1 MPTDS
6 SLAAIWYLAGAGLLL
21 LAILAFR
28 MIFAPENTQ
37 ERTAA
42 KRLKKLRP
50 KTGHG
55 IAEAMVLK
63 QRQRPAG
70 RSIPLIGDP
79 ALLVRRAGFE
89 GKEPLILV
97 TMALLAVVLGIALSL
112 RLSAA
117 LAYPAGIIIALYL
130 VKSFLQN
137 RHAKRVDALT
147 QQLPDA
153 LDLMMRGLRIGH
165 PVSATISNVGRTMP
179 DPIGAEFRQLAEQVS
194 HGDYLTDAFTDFAD
208 RVGQEDVE
216 YLAVSIRI
224 QHGTGGNLAD
234 MLGTLAKVVR
244 DRIVMRRRV
253 RAISSEGRMSAY
265 VLSALPVLI
274 YVITSYTAPD
284 YYGAI
289 SDDPMYQPIAMII
302 IALVV
307 ANFLALRKLVTF
319 KI

>member
-1 MPTDS
+1 MPVDG
-6 SLAAIWYLAGAGLLL
+6 SLTLIWTLAVAGLLM
-21 LAILAFR
+21 LAIVAFR
-28 MIFAPENTQ
+28 MILAPENRQ

-42 KRLKKLRP
+42 RRLKNMRP
-50 KTGHG
+50 QTGHG
-55 IAEAMVLK
+55 MAEAMVRR
-63 QRQRPAG
+63 QRQG
-70 RSIPLIGDP
+70 LTGLSIPLIGDP
-79 ALLVRRAGFE
+79 ALLVRRAGLE
-89 GKEPLILV
+89 GKEPLILTGLLV
-97 TMALLAVVLGIALSL
+97 LALAIGVALSL
-112 RLSAA
+112 RLNAA
-117 LAYPAGIIIALYL
+117 VAYPAGVVISILL
-130 VKSFLQN
+130 VKAFLRK
-137 RHAKRVDALT
+137 RHATRVDALT

-165 PVSATISNVGRTMP
+165 PISATISNVGRTMP

-274 YVITSYTAPD
+274 YLVTSYTAPD

-289 SDDPMYQPIAMII
+289 SDDPMYQPIAITII
-302 IALVV
+302 LLVV

>member
-1 MPTDS
+1 MPIDS
-6 SLAAIWYLAGAGLLL
+6 SLMLIWYLAAAGILL

-28 MIFAPENTQ
+28 MIFAPENAQ

-42 KRLKKLRP
+42 KRLKKMRP

-55 IAEAMVLK
+55 IAEAMVRK
-63 QRQRPAG
+63 QNQRPTG

-79 ALLVRRAGFE
+79 ALLVRRAGLE

-97 TMALLAVVLGIALSL
+97 AIAVLALGFGIALSL
-112 RLSAA
+112 RLSAIV
-117 LAYPAGIIIALYL
+117 AYPAGVIAS
-130 VKSFLQN
+130 VFVVRSFLQK

-147 QQLPDA
+147 HQLPDA

-165 PVSATISNVGRTMP
+165 PVSATIANVGRTMP

-194 HGDYLTDAFTDFAD
+194 HGDYLTDAFTDLAD

-253 RAISSEGRMSAY
+253 KAISSEGRMSAY

-274 YVITSYTAPD
+274 YCITSYTAPD

-289 SDDPMYQPIAMII
+289 SDDPMYQPIAITI
-302 IALVV
+302 VALVV

>member
-1 MPTDS
+1 MPIDS
-6 SLAAIWYLAGAGLLL
+6 SLTLIWYLAGAGFLL

-28 MIFAPENTQ
+28 MIFAPENAQ

-42 KRLKKLRP
+42 RRLKKMRP
-50 KTGHG
+50 RTDHG
-55 IAEAMVLK
+55 IAVAMVLK
-63 QRQRPAG
+63 QRQSPTGKA
-70 RSIPLIGDP
+70 IPFIGDP
-79 ALLVRRAGFE
+79 ARLVRRAGFE
-89 GKEPLILV
+89 GKEALILIALAV
-97 TMALLAVVLGIALSL
+97 LALLLGFALSL
-112 RLSAA
+112 RLSA
-117 LAYPAGIIIALYL
+117 LVAYPAGALTAL
-130 VKSFLQN
+130 LMVKSFLQK

-147 QQLPDA
+147 HQLPDA

-179 DPIGAEFRQLAEQVS
+179 DPIGAEFRQLAEQIS

-234 MLGTLAKVVR
+234 MLGTLSKVVR

-289 SDDPMYQPIAMII
+289 SDDPMYQPIALII

>member
-1 MPTDS
+1 MPSDT
-6 SLAAIWYLAGAGLLL
+6 SLSLIWFLAGAGLLM
-21 LAILAFR
+21 LAVVAIR
-28 MIFAPENTQ
+28 MIFAPENRQ

-42 KRLKKLRP
+42 KRLKGMRP
-50 KTGHG
+50 QTGHG
-55 IAEAMVLK
+55 IAEAMVRK
-63 QRQRPAG
+63 QVQRATGLRVPF
-70 RSIPLIGDP
+70 IGDP
-79 ALLVRRAGFE
+79 TLLVRRAGFQ
-89 GKEPLILV
+89 GKEPLILLTV
-97 TMALLAVVLGIALSL
+97 ALLALGLGIAISL
-112 RLSAA
+112 RISPMI
-117 LAYPAGIIIALYL
+117 AYPAGVVIAVWL
-130 VKSFLQN
+130 VKSFLQK
-137 RHAKRVDALT
+137 RHARRVDALT

-165 PVSATISNVGRTMP
+165 PVSATISNVGRTMA
-179 DPIGAEFRQLAEQVS
+179 DPIGAEFRQLADQIS

-234 MLGTLAKVVR
+234 MLGTLSKVVR

-289 SDDPMYQPIAMII
+289 SDDPMYQPIAITII
-302 IALVV
+302 LLIV